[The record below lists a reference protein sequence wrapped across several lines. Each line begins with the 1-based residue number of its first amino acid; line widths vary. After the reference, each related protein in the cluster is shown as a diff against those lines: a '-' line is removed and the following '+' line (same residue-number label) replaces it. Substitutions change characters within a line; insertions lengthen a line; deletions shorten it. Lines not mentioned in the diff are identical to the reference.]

1 MQYIK
6 DMKSGMLQV
15 RGNGI
20 SLCKWSGAAAQP
32 LMERSAALQYSI
44 QWRICAKWRPWN
56 YEPCRKYMS

>member
-20 SLCKWSGAAAQP
+20 SLCKWPGAAAQP
-32 LMERSAALQYSI
+32 LMEHSAALQYSI
-44 QWRICAKWRPWN
+44 Q
-56 YEPCRKYMS
+56 